1 MRSSFFT
8 PRSGVN
14 KYSTPGVQKVPQKT
28 YPSLGLG
35 ENIRFQGPFVS
46 GAALIYNGTVFHLS
60 AFGHDDKGTAEV
72 KGPFQRFSQRGRKT

>member
-28 YPSLGLG
+28 YPSLELG

-46 GAALIYNGTVFHLS
+46 GALLNDGLVLHLS
-60 AFGHDDKGTAEV
+60 GFQNQGSDEIKPKV
-72 KGPFQRFSQRGRKT
+72 PYQRFSQRRRKI